1 MVIKG
6 SNIVSLDKEFDRV
19 GEVLLPSIINT
30 NNYNQYFNTICF
42 QAVDGFEMEKGDL
55 DELTLDLV
63 NFISDIQDK
72 YNINLLSNDSIDI

>member
-6 SNIVSLDKEFDRV
+6 SNIVSLDKKFERV

-30 NNYNQYFNTICF
+30 NNYNQCFNAICF
-42 QAVDGFEMEKGDL
+42 QTIDRFEIEKWDL

-63 NFISDIQDK
+63 NFISDVQDK
-72 YNINLLSNDSIDI
+72 YNIDLLSNDSIDI

>member
-6 SNIVSLDKEFDRV
+6 SNIVSLDKEFERV

-30 NNYNQYFNTICF
+30 NSYNQCFNAICF
-42 QAVDGFEMEKGDL
+42 QTIDGFEMEKGDL

-63 NFISDIQDK
+63 NFISDVQDK
-72 YNINLLSNDSIDI
+72 YNIDLLSNDSIDI